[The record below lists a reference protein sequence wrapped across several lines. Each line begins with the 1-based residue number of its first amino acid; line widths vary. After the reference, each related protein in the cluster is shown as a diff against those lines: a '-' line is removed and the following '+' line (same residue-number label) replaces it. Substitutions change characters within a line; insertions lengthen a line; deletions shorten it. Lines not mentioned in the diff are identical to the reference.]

1 MLNLILMVAVI
12 FAVLRLV
19 HSFCKTVGLQSQVQ
33 NLNREYASRLTERN
47 DVKNSQVEPVFTIS
61 DIEDKPTSYDLPVAD
76 LSIIGHGMANAI
88 QEQEAFA
95 LPVTDQDWKIYDEP
109 TYLRRGLFL
118 S

>member
-19 HSFCKTVGLQSQVQ
+19 HSFCKTVGLQHQVQ

-47 DVKNSQVEPVFTIS
+47 DVRNSQVEPVFTIS

-76 LSIIGHGMANAI
+76 LSIGHGMANAI
-88 QEQEAFA
+88 QEQETFA